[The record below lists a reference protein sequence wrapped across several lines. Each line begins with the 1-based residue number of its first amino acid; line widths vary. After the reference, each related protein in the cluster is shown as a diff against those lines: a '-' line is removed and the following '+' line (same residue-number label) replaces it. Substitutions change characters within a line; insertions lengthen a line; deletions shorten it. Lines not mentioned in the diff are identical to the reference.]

1 MNLKNEKLF
10 ISRISLHMCREKIKE
25 NNIGLIWFDFINFV
39 MQNAAVLLY
48 LACVSFVACFLGEFS
63 VLLLFLVLSFSL

>member
-1 MNLKNEKLF
+1 MKSCLYQEFPFTCVERKLKKIILALF
-10 ISRISLHMCREKIKE
+10 
-25 NNIGLIWFDFINFV
+25 GLTLINFV

-48 LACVSFVACFLGEFS
+48 LAGVSFVACFLGEFS